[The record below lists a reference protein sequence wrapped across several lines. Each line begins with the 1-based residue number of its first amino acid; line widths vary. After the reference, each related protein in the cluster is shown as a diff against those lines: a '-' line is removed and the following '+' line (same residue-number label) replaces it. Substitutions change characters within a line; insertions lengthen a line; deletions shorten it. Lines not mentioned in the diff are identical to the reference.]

1 MPAVLFAFMNMTEH
15 LCSRLSSLVH
25 TASHTLLAKVDS
37 TAEGRSDK
45 VHAPPPSPH
54 HWLSHRALSETDK
67 SFPECALAS
76 KVAENWILFEAQVW
90 DESCPRSVSD
100 VFLQKQN

>member
-1 MPAVLFAFMNMTEH
+1 VPAVLFAFMNMSEPEH

-25 TASHTLLAKVDS
+25 TTSHTLLAKVDS
-37 TAEGRSDK
+37 NEEVRSAK
-45 VHAPPPSPH
+45 VHAPPPSPRR
-54 HWLSHRALSETDK
+54 WLSRRALSETDE

-76 KVAENWILFEAQVW
+76 KVDEKWILFEAQAW

-100 VFLQKQN
+100 V